1 VTAAAPAGPDAER
14 RRSAGAGS
22 ARAAPGWLVTQE
34 AGRCTCTCIGRRRK
48 GTFVDKTIRGA
59 ANVMREA
66 LFADD
71 VAAQRGLLQAVEPRV
86 KLVTL
91 LALLV
96 TASLVHGVAI
106 LAVLYAVTL
115 GLAAASGLP
124 VAFFVKRVWLF
135 VPLFTGAVVL
145 PATLN
150 LITPGDVVVP
160 LGTWFGREV
169 GLTAQGLSSAA
180 LLVTRVATS
189 VSIVVLL
196 TLTTRW
202 TRLLAAARAL
212 FVPQLFVLVLG
223 MAYRYLFHLLSAV
236 TDMYEARKARTVDS
250 KSRGRSSARERA
262 FVAASA
268 GALFGKAHAL
278 SDEVYMAMVA
288 RGFDGEVRTLAA
300 RRPNVADAAFAVAG
314 LVAAVA
320 LVVADG
326 VVA

>member
-1 VTAAAPAGPDAER
+1 MTAAPTPA
-14 RRSAGAGS
+14 
-22 ARAAPGWLVTQE
+22 WLVTQE
-34 AGRCTCTCIGRRRK
+34 VGLCPCACAGRRRK
-48 GTFVDKTIRGA
+48 GSFVDKTIAGA
-59 ANVMREA
+59 ARVMRDA

-91 LALLV
+91 LALLLA
-96 TASLVHGVAI
+96 ASLVHGIAVLGALYAATVG
-106 LAVLYAVTL
+106 LAV
-115 GLAAASGLP
+115 ASGLP

-160 LGTWFGREV
+160 LGSWFGREI

-202 TRLLAAARAL
+202 NRLLAAARAL

-250 KSRGRSSARERA
+250 RSRGRSSARGRA

-278 SDEVYMAMVA
+278 SDEVYMAMVS
-288 RGFDGEVRTLAA
+288 RGFDGDVPTLAT
-300 RRPNVADAAFAVAG
+300 RRPGAADAAFAVAG
-314 LVAAVA
+314 FAVAAALLVADRAVA
-320 LVVADG
+320 
-326 VVA
+326 